1 MMMSTSTSRIYI
13 SVWNKTNNYHK
24 VRLELFHERYFF
36 GAFLMFLVDF
46 IQSCT
51 AFDHIWLPQLHTIFT
66 ITTQEYSRF
75 KAKSTHSGSLSFRV
89 SNFLILVHPCKSI
102 LLTAAEWCKWHDFLV
117 LHRFSTSPTWTMNQD
132 FPAMPLVP
140 EMCKIWWSISFSLA
154 FLFIL
159 FLSSASVA
167 GIWYRVH
174 SNGSWFLSA
183 EVVLPNEVWWSVLEC
198 RALHSSRVFVDFS
211 CLICILFPLPLIF
224 FGQCPVLIF
233 L

>member
-1 MMMSTSTSRIYI
+1 
-13 SVWNKTNNYHK
+13 
-24 VRLELFHERYFF
+24 
-36 GAFLMFLVDF
+36 MFLVDF

-140 EMCKIWWSISFSLA
+140 EMCKIRWSISFFSGLSLHPIP
-154 FLFIL
+154 FFCFGGWHLV
-159 FLSSASVA
+159 SSAFK
-167 GIWYRVH
+167 
-174 SNGSWFLSA
+174 WFLISF
-183 EVVLPNEVWWSVLEC
+183 
-198 RALHSSRVFVDFS
+198 SRGCTS
-211 CLICILFPLPLIF
+211 
-224 FGQCPVLIF
+224 
-233 L
+233 